1 MVFGHAGTKE
11 SSPWVLPGLS
21 SPGRITWGLGVVMLN
36 FASSQTYSPIR
47 DIVALPS
54 HPQFPFTKLM

>member
-21 SPGRITWGLGVVMLN
+21 SPAHHHGDHPAGVLLEQLAIDKGAYMSCQVDPHRPVLAML
-36 FASSQTYSPIR
+36 R
-47 DIVALPS
+47 W
-54 HPQFPFTKLM
+54 

>member
-21 SPGRITWGLGVVMLN
+21 SPGRILSSALSGIFSDALHEEEEEEIHYVHTASKGL
-36 FASSQTYSPIR
+36 
-47 DIVALPS
+47 
-54 HPQFPFTKLM
+54 